1 MVDLFLLDT
10 TDLGRGGLGVGFFG
24 ASWDHGAVMRSVALA
39 LAVVFLMLGMLLLC
53 EADAQ
58 PKQGVK

>member
-1 MVDLFLLDT
+1 M
-10 TDLGRGGLGVGFFG
+10 GVGFFG